1 MWPPETSARPRE
13 QQTGAGA
20 RTFPDMRTARQHVPL
35 QLTGQRLL
43 GRPSRDTSDG
53 TPPPVRPKDVGP
65 IDLKP
70 PQAQPEPPTIRRG
83 HLMTDAPEDHRVISR
98 DLPDGGR
105 IIAVVKTG
113 RTPDEPSDD
122 EILDSM
128 IERSRNRR
136 HLHAVDDE

>member
-1 MWPPETSARPRE
+1 
-13 QQTGAGA
+13 
-20 RTFPDMRTARQHVPL
+20 
-35 QLTGQRLL
+35 
-43 GRPSRDTSDG
+43 
-53 TPPPVRPKDVGP
+53 
-65 IDLKP
+65 
-70 PQAQPEPPTIRRG
+70 
-83 HLMTDAPEDHRVISR
+83 MTDAPEDHRVISR